1 MQILYSA
8 ELLKS
13 AKTCLTPST
22 NAIWVKLI
30 KKASPSVPCVKE
42 FVNNRGTTEDEAS
55 KRLI

>member
-1 MQILYSA
+1 M
-8 ELLKS
+8 
-13 AKTCLTPST
+13 
-22 NAIWVKLI
+22 IWVKLI